1 MKKFR
6 LLVILFLSLSVM
18 GLSACGMESTQQAPL
33 TFSLLYNESAAA
45 PFQEDWLVLQEYE
58 RRKNVTFDVTL
69 GDDAD
74 YMSTVTKVFHTGEIP
89 DIILKVWPEQ
99 IEDYAIDGLLLPVSD
114 YMDQMPHFS
123 AYIAEH
129 GLEKEL
135 DKLRLSNG
143 KFYILPGYQRQI
155 QVQQWIYR
163 RDLFEQH
170 GLGVPATYDELFD
183 ALVILKAEYPD
194 STPIT
199 AIWGGA
205 HLMAMMGAGYEIP
218 AGWNG
223 VRGYNEHANRWEY
236 APATDNY
243 KAMHQFL
250 NRCTEAGI
258 LDPASFTQTDE
269 EFYAKLLDGRGFVTV
284 TWITSGFS
292 NWNAT
297 LAENG
302 QEGGEWAPLPVPEST
317 IGVSALPAVD
327 PFRKG
332 LVISAAA
339 AEQPDFEELL
349 AFVDWAVYSEEGRT
363 LTAWGVEG
371 ITFEN
376 TADGKVFVE
385 EIKTPKNPTGTID
398 MTAEYGLNT
407 VFDLAENEEYEDY
420 KKPEEIVTFLDRSLA
435 ANETL
440 PMDPAL
446 LLDENAIETTRV
458 IEENLWSYMNE
469 TSMAFI
475 TGEIDI
481 DTQWDTYLQEL
492 EDRGYLSLEEIWNT
506 AWQEQAEN

>member
-1 MKKFR
+1 MKKTR
-6 LLVILFLSLSVM
+6 LIFLLFLSLS
-18 GLSACGMESTQQAPL
+18 LLILPACATEPTQQAPL
-33 TFSLLYNESAAA
+33 TFSLLYNENAAT
-45 PFQEDWLVLQEYE
+45 PFQEDWLILQEYE
-58 RRKNVTFDVTL
+58 QRKNVTFDVTL

-74 YMSTVTKVFHTGEIP
+74 YLSSVTKVFQTGEIP

-99 IEDYAIDGLLLPVSD
+99 IEDYAIDGLLLPTSD
-114 YMDQMPHFS
+114 YADQMPYFN
-123 AYIAEH
+123 AYIEEH
-129 GLEKEL
+129 GLEAEL
-135 DKLRLSNG
+135 DKLRLPNG

-183 ALVILKAEYPD
+183 DLMVLKDEYPD
-194 STPIT
+194 STPMT

-223 VRGYNEHANRWEY
+223 VRGYNEQTDRWEF

-250 NRCTEAGI
+250 NRCYEAGI
-258 LDPASFTQTDE
+258 LDPDSFTQPDE
-269 EFYAKLLDGRGFVTV
+269 EFYNKLLEGRGLVTV

-302 QEGGEWAPLPVPEST
+302 QVGGEWAPLPVPEST
-317 IGVSALPAVD
+317 IGVTALPAVD

-339 AEQPDFEELL
+339 AEKPYFEELL
-349 AFVDWAVYSEEGRT
+349 AFVDWAVYSKAGRT

-371 ITFEN
+371 TTFEN
-376 TADGKVFVE
+376 TADGKKFVD
-385 EIKTPKNPTGTID
+385 EIKTPKNPNGTID

-407 VFDLAENEEYEDY
+407 LFNLVENEEYEDD
-420 KKPEEIVTFLDRSLA
+420 KKPEEIVAFLERSLA
-435 ANETL
+435 AHETA
-440 PMDPAL
+440 PMDPPL
-446 LLDENAIETTRV
+446 LLDENAIESTRA
-458 IEENLWSYMNE
+458 IEENLWTYMND

-481 DTQWDTYLQEL
+481 DTGWDAYLQEL
-492 EDRGYLSLEEIWNT
+492 EDRGYLTLEEIWNS
-506 AWQEQAEN
+506 AWQEQAGN